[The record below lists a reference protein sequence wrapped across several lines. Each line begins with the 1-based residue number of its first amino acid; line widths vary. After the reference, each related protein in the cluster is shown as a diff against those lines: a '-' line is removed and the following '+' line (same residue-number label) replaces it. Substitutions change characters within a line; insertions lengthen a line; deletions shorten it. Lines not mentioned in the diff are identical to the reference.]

1 MTIILFV
8 LIIIGMFT
16 FAFLKQKE
24 IKVEN
29 NNNTDEIMDESIGR
43 YDYIERVDVKHF
55 FIDGV
60 HTLVGEMPMPT
71 PCDLLESKV
80 LVMESYPEQIQ
91 IDFSV
96 INNAESCIQQITP
109 ARFQVTATAD
119 EQASFKAK
127 LMGRDIMLNIF
138 EADIDERPEDFEIYL
153 KG

>member
-1 MTIILFV
+1 
-8 LIIIGMFT
+8 
-16 FAFLKQKE
+16 
-24 IKVEN
+24 
-29 NNNTDEIMDESIGR
+29 
-43 YDYIERVDVKHF
+43 
-55 FIDGV
+55 
-60 HTLVGEMPMPT
+60 MPMPT

-91 IDFSV
+91 IDFNV